1 MPSSS
6 ESAVV
11 VTCHDGDMDLPAD
24 SHVHSEWSWD
34 TGGPGSEADGTMLR
48 TCERAVAIGLPAVV
62 FTEHLDFEGWRIE
75 PQDATDAIQHL
86 ISPKGVFEV
95 PSLDVAGYLDCVD
108 RCRSLFPTLRILT
121 GVEFGQPH
129 LFEQQASQLL
139 DLSKL
144 DRVNGSLHTLQNGAD
159 RSEPVTLFRCW
170 PADRVMWEYL
180 AEVPRMVAAS
190 NSFEVFTHTRSG
202 PGPLQRRDRSTP
214 GGLKK
219 VSGRRCAPWRTA
231 DAPWR

>member
-6 ESAVV
+6 ESAEV

-62 FTEHLDFEGWRIE
+62 FTEHLNFEGWRIE
-75 PQDATDAIQHL
+75 PQDATDAPHQ
-86 ISPKGVFEV
+86 SQG
-95 PSLDVAGYLDCVD
+95 SSRGAVAGCGGLP
-108 RCRSLFPTLRILT
+108 RLHRPCRSLFPTLRILT